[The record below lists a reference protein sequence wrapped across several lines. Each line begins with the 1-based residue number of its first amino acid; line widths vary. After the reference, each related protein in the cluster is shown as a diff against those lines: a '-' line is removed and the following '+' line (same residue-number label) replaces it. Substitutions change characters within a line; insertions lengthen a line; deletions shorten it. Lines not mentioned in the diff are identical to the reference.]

1 MSRSG
6 WVFRIEVVTNKPALL
21 TKEMSARILQALR
34 SVPDV
39 EMVTVEELFEG
50 LKLFD
55 KKKKMKKEA

>member
-21 TKEMSARILQALR
+21 TKEMVSRIVEALR

-39 EMVTVEELFEG
+39 EMVTVEELFED